1 MGMAMEYTTKKE
13 SIIDNIERIGF
24 ENGIFVTSFDF
35 SVPEKFEKFIEDTK
49 KFLDAFSVS
58 LLIPTKRKFL
68 EIWFI
73 KELSGNTRKGVYTTI
88 LPKTYD
94 CTDCKPV
101 LRITLY
107 FNFKYGIPKNKDE
120 VIQKVREYCKDIQN
134 IEVVRHFD
142 KDLADYLEVSL
153 TIRDFQFDYLYSN
166 LF

>member
-1 MGMAMEYTTKKE
+1 MGMVEYTTRKGD
-13 SIIDNIERIGF
+13 IIDAIERIGF
-24 ENGIFVTSFDF
+24 ENGIFITSFDF
-35 SVPEKFEKFIEDTK
+35 SVPEKFKKLIGDTK
-49 KFLDAFSVS
+49 EFLDVFSVS

-68 EIWFI
+68 EIWFR
-73 KELSGNTRKGVYTTI
+73 KELSGNTREGVHTTI

-107 FNFKYGIPKNKDE
+107 FNFKYGIPKNKNE

-134 IEVVRHFD
+134 IEVVHHFD

-153 TIRDFQFDYLYSN
+153 AIRDFLFDYFYSN